1 MLFVSEYPAML
12 EGGKLTLLLASL
24 TGLQGYVTSQ
34 AAWGSH
40 PVLETGQPGQ
50 HCLTGLL
57 LVLQPK
63 LAKELKHLAGWLGIS
78 AKLAAFLHL
87 VPG

>member
-40 PVLETGQPGQ
+40 PVLQTGQPSQ

-57 LVLQPK
+57 LVLPK
-63 LAKELKHLAGWLGIS
+63 LAKELKHLAG
-78 AKLAAFLHL
+78 
-87 VPG
+87 